1 MVHRFVKPVG
11 ATSVIL
17 EIFIEDSA
25 SAGNGKTGLAFGTA
39 SLVAYYK
46 INSGVASVAIT
57 LATATLGT
65 WATGGFK
72 EVDATNMPGVYE
84 LSVPDAAFASGG
96 CVFIMIKGAA
106 GMFPVQIVVD
116 LGVALTVTER
126 TAAADALLARTM
138 TEGYAANAATMTVAQ
153 AFHMIWSAIA
163 NFSIS
168 STTLTSRKLDHSTTA
183 MTFTLDSAT
192 VPTSRNRAT

>member
-25 SAGNGKTGLAFGTA
+25 SAGNGKTGLAFNTA

-72 EVDATNMPGVYE
+72 EVDATNVPGVYE

-96 CVFIMIKGAA
+96 CVFIMLKGAA
-106 GMFPVQIVVD
+106 GMFPVQIIVD
-116 LGVALTVTER
+116 LGVALTVAER
-126 TAAADALLARTM
+126 TAAADALLTRSM
-138 TEGYAANAATMTVAQ
+138 TESYSTATGAMTLAQ
-153 AFHMIWSAIA
+153 ALHMIWSLIA
-163 NFSIS
+163 NRSLS

-183 MTFTLDSAT
+183 MTFTTDSAT
-192 VPTSRNRAT
+192 VPTSQTRTT